1 MRQSS
6 QLTQFT
12 FQVRLDSVTDK
23 NVSYIINTHLQEGYG
38 EGKKFEGFNVARNVS
53 LIKMKIQYAIN
64 LNSILW

>member
-12 FQVRLDSVTDK
+12 SQVRLDSVTDK
-23 NVSYIINTHLQEGYG
+23 NVSYIINTHLQEGYAQ
-38 EGKKFEGFNVARNVS
+38 GKKFGGFNVARNVS

>member
-23 NVSYIINTHLQEGYG
+23 NVCYIINTHLQEGYG
-38 EGKKFEGFNVARNVS
+38 QGKNNSEGFNVARNAS
-53 LIKMKIQYAIN
+53 LTKMKIQYAIN
-64 LNSILW
+64 LNSIL